1 MGLETFRFLELPNEQ
16 LSYHV
21 LKRYWL
27 LVVSYADYD
36 SCPSSSKCVFS
47 STFAMNGI
55 NWY

>member
-47 STFAMNGI
+47 SIFGMNGI